1 MFKVKEI
8 ISVFLLIPLCKN
20 NKQLYFVF
28 CYFFVIL
35 VLILV
40 FLIIYSCK
48 YIKTNS
54 SKKRLNLTILS
65 RLLPILSEILYIPMI
80 YLFLNYY
87 DCVNGFNYVVSNLTC
102 DTNDFIDWLNKIIFD
117 LMIFILTCL
126 AYLNQTLFYDFNSNI
141 IKKTLLKI
149 HQNLK

>member
-35 VLILV
+35 ILILV

-87 DCVNGFNYVVSNLTC
+87 DCVNGFNYVVLNLRW
-102 DTNDFIDWLNKIIFD
+102 DTKKFIDCMNKIILC
-117 LMIFILTCL
+117 LMILLLTFM
-126 AYLNQTLFYDFNSNI
+126 AYITY
-141 IKKTLLKI
+141 
-149 HQNLK
+149 